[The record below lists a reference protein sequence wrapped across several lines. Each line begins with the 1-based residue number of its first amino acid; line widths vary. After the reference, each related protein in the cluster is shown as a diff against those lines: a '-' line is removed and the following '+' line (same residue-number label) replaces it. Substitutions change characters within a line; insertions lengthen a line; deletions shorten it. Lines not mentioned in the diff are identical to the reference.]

1 MQNKNAFTKFLAI
14 LGTILAWLPVVAPLF
29 FGIVVLIR
37 AGLFRFDYLMPAEG
51 ALLVLVGGLLL
62 LWAALRARTL
72 RALIGWTL
80 GVAVLLLFGSQAVA
94 VVTGLA
100 QGTVEAT
107 GWQFAIVLGML
118 IAYDLAVV
126 LLGIEG
132 IVLVRRIFGRNQEL
146 GMPAD
151 ADISTN

>member
-51 ALLVLVGGLLL
+51 ALLVLGGGLLL

-80 GVAVLLLFGSQAVA
+80 GVAVLLLFG
-94 VVTGLA
+94 
-100 QGTVEAT
+100 
-107 GWQFAIVLGML
+107 
-118 IAYDLAVV
+118 
-126 LLGIEG
+126 
-132 IVLVRRIFGRNQEL
+132 
-146 GMPAD
+146 
-151 ADISTN
+151 